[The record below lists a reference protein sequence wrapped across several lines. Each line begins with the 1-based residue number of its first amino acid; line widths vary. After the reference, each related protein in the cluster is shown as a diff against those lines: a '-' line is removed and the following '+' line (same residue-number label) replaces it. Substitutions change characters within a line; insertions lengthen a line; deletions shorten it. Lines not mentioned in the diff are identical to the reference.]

1 MKIKKAVITAANR
14 DQRHIPLQTIIDREG
29 EPRTVLAMLLD
40 ELAAAGITS
49 AAVVV
54 SPGDDALY
62 REAAGNSTVGLHF
75 VIQAAPRGY
84 GHAVLCAREFVEEDP
99 FLLMVSDHLYV
110 DDNPIMGCVRQ
121 LVEVAEQQA
130 CSVSAVQATHE
141 SKLPFFGA
149 VGGQLYKSYSDL
161 YQIDKVREK
170 PTPTLA
176 EQELMVP
183 GLRQAH
189 YLCFFGIHVLMPEVM
204 GQLQERL
211 DGMGA
216 DDTMNL
222 SGSLDQLANRSQYL
236 ALEVSGQRYDL
247 ESRYG
252 LLYAQLAVALHSR
265 YRDEVLS
272 GLVEVLAAP
281 TRTKDQ
287 D

>member
-1 MKIKKAVITAANR
+1 
-14 DQRHIPLQTIIDREG
+14 
-29 EPRTVLAMLLD
+29 
-40 ELAAAGITS
+40 
-49 AAVVV
+49 
-54 SPGDDALY
+54 
-62 REAAGNSTVGLHF
+62 
-75 VIQAAPRGY
+75 
-84 GHAVLCAREFVEEDP
+84 
-99 FLLMVSDHLYV
+99 
-110 DDNPIMGCVRQ
+110 
-121 LVEVAEQQA
+121 
-130 CSVSAVQATHE
+130 
-141 SKLPFFGA
+141 
-149 VGGQLYKSYSDL
+149 
-161 YQIDKVREK
+161 
-170 PTPTLA
+170 
-176 EQELMVP
+176 
-183 GLRQAH
+183 
-189 YLCFFGIHVLMPEVM
+189 M

-272 GLVEVLAAP
+272 GLVEMLAAP